1 MPTGMLINGE
11 WRKEGYEKDSDGRF
25 LRNPTTF
32 RNWIKADGSSDF
44 PPEAG
49 RYHLY
54 VSLACPW
61 AHRVLIMRKL
71 KGLEDAISLSI
82 VDPYMGEDGWH
93 FSEEA
98 EAIPDPIFGASYL
111 RDIYV
116 KADPNYTGRVTVP
129 VLWDKKTG
137 TIVNNESRE
146 LLRILDH
153 EFQDI
158 ASNQTDYCPSNLKST
173 IDQTIDEIY
182 NPINNGVYRAGFAQS
197 QVAYEEAVTELF
209 NALDHWETVLGKQL
223 YLCGEEITEADW
235 CLFTTLLRFDAVY
248 YVHFKCNLYRIID
261 YPNLSRYLLDLYNQP
276 GVKSTCNFNHIKQ
289 HYYRSHPHLNPSGIV
304 PIGPAFPMHN
314 LKAGNQKYE

>member
-11 WRKEGYEKDSDGRF
+11 WRKEGYQKDSDGRF

-32 RNWIKADGSSDF
+32 RNWVKADGSSEF
-44 PPEAG
+44 LPEAG

-93 FSEEA
+93 FSQA
-98 EAIPDPIFGASYL
+98 PGSITDPIFGANYL
-111 RDIYV
+111 REIYV

-129 VLWDKKTG
+129 VLWDQKSG

-146 LLRILDH
+146 LLRMLDH
-153 EFQDI
+153 EFQAI
-158 ASNQTDYCPSNLKST
+158 ASKTENYCPSELEAT
-173 IDQTIDEIY
+173 IDQTIDAIY

-197 QVAYEEAVTELF
+197 QAAYEEAVTELF
-209 NALDHWETVLGKQL
+209 QALAYWEDVLGKQL
-223 YLCGEEITEADW
+223 YLCGEQITEADW
-235 CLFTTLLRFDAVY
+235 CLFTTLLRFDLVY

-276 GVKSTCNFNHIKQ
+276 GVKDTCNFDHIKQ

-304 PIGPAFPMHN
+304 PIGPAFAMNHVQ
-314 LKAGNQKYE
+314 GNI

>member
-11 WRKEGYEKDSDGRF
+11 WRKEGYQKDSDGRF

-44 PPEAG
+44 LPEPR

-82 VDPYMGEDGWH
+82 VDPYMGENGWH

-98 EAIPDPIFGASYL
+98 GTIPDLIFGANYL
-111 RDIYV
+111 REIYV

-129 VLWDKKTG
+129 VLWDQKTG

-146 LLRILDH
+146 LLRMFDH
-153 EFQDI
+153 EFQDL
-158 ASNQTDYCPSNLKST
+158 ATNQTDYCPPNLKST

-209 NALDHWETVLGKQL
+209 NALNHWETVLGKQL

-235 CLFTTLLRFDAVY
+235 CLLTTLLRFDVVY

-276 GVKSTCNFNHIKQ
+276 GVKSTCNFDHIKQ

-304 PIGPAFPMHN
+304 PIGPASPMQN
-314 LKAGNQKYE
+314 VLKQ

>member
-11 WRKEGYEKDSDGRF
+11 WRKEGYKKDSDGRF

-32 RNWIKADGSSDF
+32 RNWIKADGSSNF
-44 PPEAG
+44 FPEAG

-98 EAIPDPIFGASYL
+98 GSISDPIFGASYL
-111 RDIYV
+111 REIYV

-158 ASNQTDYCPSNLKST
+158 AANQTDYCPSNLKRT

-276 GVKSTCNFNHIKQ
+276 GVKSTCNFDHIKE

-314 LKAGNQKYE
+314 IKAGSKPNE